1 VHIRGAR
8 SKEEEEEEE
17 EEQKAYRRSKE
28 HEPLIEGGVVGNA
41 PSVPER
47 GEVGGLS
54 GLSIS
59 ELALQSSGHSS
70 HVTRMSTFPPY
81 WPESLLHSFQP

>member
-1 VHIRGAR
+1 MHIRGAR
-8 SKEEEEEEE
+8 SKEEEEEE

-28 HEPLIEGGVVGNA
+28 PEPLIEGGVVGNA

-81 WPESLLHSFQP
+81 WPQSLLHSFQP